1 MEIVEVLIHTHKISS
16 SEIAVLSPYS
26 AQKEEIKIQ
35 LTKRK
40 VTGVAV
46 KTITESQGKQEAP
59 CIVMM
64 ITSEAITV
72 FLHVDLF

>member
-1 MEIVEVLIHTHKISS
+1 
-16 SEIAVLSPYS
+16 LSPYS

-40 VTGVAV
+40 VTGVTV
-46 KTITESQGKQEAP
+46 KTITESQGKQEAH

-72 FLHVDLF
+72 LEALGEI

>member
-1 MEIVEVLIHTHKISS
+1 VEIAEVLIHAHKISS
-16 SEIAVLSPYS
+16 GQIAVLTPYS

-40 VTGVAV
+40 VTGVTV
-46 KTITESQGKQEAP
+46 KTITESQGKPEAH

-72 FLHVDLF
+72 FYM